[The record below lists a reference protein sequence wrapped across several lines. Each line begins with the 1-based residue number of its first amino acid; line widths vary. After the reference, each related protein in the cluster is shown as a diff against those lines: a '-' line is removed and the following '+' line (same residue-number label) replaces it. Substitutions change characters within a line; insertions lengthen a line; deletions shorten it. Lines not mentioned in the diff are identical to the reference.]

1 MTLPRGPTLRAVSE
15 SEYNPSSHPPFAVTA
30 DVIVFTVVEGVLHV
44 ALVERGNDPYRGK
57 LALPGG
63 FVEPDEDLPDA
74 AARELEEETGI
85 ESGTA
90 GLTQL
95 GAYGAPGRDPRMRV
109 VTVAFWT
116 IQPGVSQL
124 TGGSDAASA
133 RLVPVDEAL
142 ADPGVLAFDHHQIL
156 SDAVERARSAIGS
169 SK

>member
-1 MTLPRGPTLRAVSE
+1 MTEA
-15 SEYNPSSHPPFAVTA
+15 EYNPSDQPSFAVTA
-30 DVIVFTVVEGVLHV
+30 DAIVFTVMDGELYV
-44 ALVERGNDPYRGK
+44 ALVERGNHPHKGK

-85 ESGTA
+85 ESATA
-90 GLTQL
+90 ELTQL
-95 GAYGAPGRDPRMRV
+95 GAYGTPGRDPRMRV

-116 IQPGVSQL
+116 IQSDLSEV

-133 RLVPVDEAL
+133 HLVPVDEAL
-142 ADPGVLAFDHHQIL
+142 AKPDILAFDHHQIL

-169 SK
+169 SG